1 MVGGPLSGSIDA
13 ACIGVATCI
22 GTGSDKQV
30 SYMTMT
36 SAILANMCTQ
46 DLQAVVIYVHAA
58 SGC

>member
-1 MVGGPLSGSIDA
+1 VGGPLSGSTHA

-36 SAILANMCTQ
+36 SGILANMCTQ
-46 DLQAVVIYVHAA
+46 GLEVVVIM
-58 SGC
+58 CMQR